1 VPWAVSKD
9 LGRAK
14 APTVQCIENLDP
26 SGSGPQP
33 PGTHAATPSAERAPR
48 ALDAMHG
55 NISGSVTFA
64 ALTFKI
70 SLISAYPC
78 PMHATQDPLAEPL
91 SSSTAANPLLSGR
104 TRRATLYTHAS
115 AALIR
120 PRSETHLRR
129 GGRET
134 AGQAPTP
141 LHEVRVGPAV
151 VAGAS
156 RDRRIRIRRT
166 HWSGSLPYAA
176 ARAVPYSTFART
188 SRGPERSGPD
198 VRCPPACHPTLG
210 STSK

>member
-1 VPWAVSKD
+1 MTTQRSDDGFASLHRSYAQAICKALVPWAVSKD

-14 APTVQCIENLDP
+14 APTVHCIEYLDP

-64 ALTFKI
+64 ALTCKI

-91 SSSTAANPLLSGR
+91 SSSTAANPLLSSR
-104 TRRATLYTHAS
+104 TRRATLHTHAS

-120 PRSETHLRR
+120 PRSETHISDEGPKEKPPVRRLRPCTR
-129 GGRET
+129 C
-134 AGQAPTP
+134 
-141 LHEVRVGPAV
+141 
-151 VAGAS
+151 AS
-156 RDRRIRIRRT
+156 DQ
-166 HWSGSLPYAA
+166 
-176 ARAVPYSTFART
+176 
-188 SRGPERSGPD
+188 RS
-198 VRCPPACHPTLG
+198 
-210 STSK
+210 